1 MIKALVLDVR
11 TNFVSNIVLG
21 ALTLVGL
28 AAAATLSTWFFA
40 YIFAALWIASCV
52 SSHRNVAAT
61 FGRLGALQC
70 VLGVTR
76 REAVRAKYVVL
87 ALVAVFVLAV
97 ALLGVLA
104 GGGVAAV
111 SVPIF
116 VALVAGVVCVS
127 AVNLTL
133 GYTASRGAQQAVT
146 IVFAATLG
154 ALALTPGVFG
164 LPEPGSNYALSTI
177 LWSPPLPLGWV
188 LVTLAPV
195 ALVVGERLAQRAYAQ
210 VTL

>member
-21 ALTLVGL
+21 VLTLVAL
-28 AAAATLSTWFFA
+28 AAAAILGTWFFA

-52 SSHRNVAAT
+52 SSHRNVEVT
-61 FGRLGALQC
+61 FGRVGALQC

-87 ALVAVFVLAV
+87 ALVAVFVLGV

-104 GGGVAAV
+104 GGGVAA
-111 SVPIF
+111 SVQIF
-116 VALVAGVVCVS
+116 VALLAGVVCVS
-127 AVNLTL
+127 AVSLTL

-154 ALALTPGVFG
+154 ALALAPGVFG
-164 LPEPGSNYALSTI
+164 LPEPGSNYALT
-177 LWSPPLPLGWV
+177 
-188 LVTLAPV
+188 
-195 ALVVGERLAQRAYAQ
+195 
-210 VTL
+210 